1 MMMKKLTDISGNE
14 IVSKDGRLMG
24 NLKGFTY
31 NSDYK
36 VGKFICKMNKDVLE
50 GMNKE
55 KPIFSSVLLSASTKL
70 IDAFEDNMILKVP
83 FSKLEKYF
91 KEVDDAPRLSSVIG
105 LKLSGK
111 DGRDVGKVG
120 DVILDNEKWETHFL
134 LVTLKKDIIK
144 TLDIEK
150 SLLSKTKLGIA
161 MDHIESISDIIIL
174 DKSAEEMGDIIESEP
189 IKKIK

>member
-1 MMMKKLTDISGNE
+1 MMKKLTDISGNE

-36 VGKFICKMNKDVLE
+36 VGKFLCKMNKDVLE
-50 GMNKE
+50 GLNKK
-55 KPIFSSVLLSASTKL
+55 KPIFSSVVLGASTKL
-70 IDAFEDNMILKVP
+70 IDAFEDNMILKVS
-83 FSKLEKYF
+83 FDNMEKYF
-91 KEVDDAPRLSSVIG
+91 KEVDEAPRLSSVIG
-105 LKLSGK
+105 LELSGK
-111 DGRDVGKVG
+111 DGRDVGTVG
-120 DVILDNEKWETHFL
+120 DVILDNEEWDTHFL
-134 LVTLKKDIIK
+134 LVTLKKDIIE

-174 DKSAEEMGDIIESEP
+174 DKSAEEMGEIIESEP

>member
-1 MMMKKLTDISGNE
+1 MMKKLTDISGNE